1 MEETK
6 GTMWEVLFV
15 KVIYFQKRCKKVRE
29 SLGVF
34 WAKIKVTLNEYRD
47 IFLEAVCSKLSKKTK
62 VVRSELGISSQKL

>member
-6 GTMWEVLFV
+6 GTMWEVFFV

-34 WAKIKVTLNEYRD
+34 WAKTKVTLNGNRD
-47 IFLEAVCSKLSKKTK
+47 L
-62 VVRSELGISSQKL
+62 R